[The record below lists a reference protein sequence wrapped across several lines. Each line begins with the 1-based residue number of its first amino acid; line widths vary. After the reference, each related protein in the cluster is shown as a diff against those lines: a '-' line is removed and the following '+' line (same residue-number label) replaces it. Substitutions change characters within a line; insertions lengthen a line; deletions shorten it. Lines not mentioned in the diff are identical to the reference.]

1 MPQQFQ
7 QVSGGACSLT
17 MYRESSPGKV
27 AAGSKGVQ
35 LAFLNESF
43 KKGSSKKQRSVIRN
57 VRGPG
62 KPYAGLPANVRATGK
77 RGLRPATGLPLARP
91 VRRAGHDAGS
101 GAHRLTPAAV
111 TELDTRLVGL
121 PCARA
126 WLCTGRR

>member
-77 RGLRPATGLPLARP
+77 RGLRPATGLPLGASCAPRRSRRRK
-91 VRRAGHDAGS
+91 RRA
-101 GAHRLTPAAV
+101 RLT
-111 TELDTRLVGL
+111 RL
-121 PCARA
+121 R
-126 WLCTGRR
+126 